1 MLDKIKGGVLVV
13 KLGSEVAG
21 ENITLEIF
29 KSKTKIKPL
38 YSNNKISVE
47 IEIKTEVT
55 IGEHTTKVDFISEKG
70 IISLK
75 KAAEEQLEAE
85 IKNVIQKVQ
94 NDFKADIFGFG
105 STVYRNMSS
114 LWKEEE
120 KEWNTIFKDLEVSVN
135 TNIEIVHSGLL
146 TKPVRTGD

>member
-13 KLGSEVAG
+13 KLGSEVG
-21 ENITLEIF
+21 RENITLEIS

-55 IGEHTTKVDFISEKG
+55 IGQHATKVDYISEKG
-70 IISLK
+70 VISLK
-75 KAAEEQLEAE
+75 KVAEEQLEAE

-94 NDFKADIFGFG
+94 NNFNVDIFGFG
-105 STVYRNMSS
+105 RTVYAFFMERGRKGM
-114 LWKEEE
+114 EYD
-120 KEWNTIFKDLEVSVN
+120 I
-135 TNIEIVHSGLL
+135 
-146 TKPVRTGD
+146 